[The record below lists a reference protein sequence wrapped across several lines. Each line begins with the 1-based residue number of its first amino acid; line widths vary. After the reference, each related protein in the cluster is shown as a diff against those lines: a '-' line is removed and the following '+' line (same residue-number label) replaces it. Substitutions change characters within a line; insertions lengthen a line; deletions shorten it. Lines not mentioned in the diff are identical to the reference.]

1 MNGCSGFS
9 SIASHDH
16 DRSPP
21 TLGSTDKWTGTMNYK
36 WTEAMNYKWT
46 ETMNYKLSDV
56 FLQVICGHW
65 NWKNKIRSLWK
76 IDLILTA
83 KKEWLSNFHF
93 SKKKCLR
100 LTVWGMITLSKKH
113 FVKNNFFKNQMLN
126 KKSKTNHK
134 ISGWSLCQHFLTS
147 TSTNLKT
154 YPGCFSPI
162 WLG

>member
-21 TLGSTDKWTGTMNYK
+21 TLGSTDKWTK
-36 WTEAMNYKWT
+36 AMNYKLVMFFYKWYVDT
-46 ETMNYKLSDV
+46 ETGKKILSV
-56 FLQVICGHW
+56 
-65 NWKNKIRSLWK
+65 WK

-134 ISGWSLCQHFLTS
+134 ISGWSLCQNYLTS
-147 TSTNLKT
+147 TTIKVKNYLWILEQWLCQIT
-154 YPGCFSPI
+154 YGVF
-162 WLG
+162 LT